1 MSRTLPRLLVLM
13 GSGETSP
20 SMVTTHREIA
30 ARLGGGPPAVLL
42 DTPYGFE
49 ENAADI
55 SRRTLD
61 YFAQRVQLSVEAVR
75 FPGPLAA
82 EPADR
87 SVQPSPAA
95 LARLRAATYVFA
107 GPGSPSYA
115 LSVWRGSP
123 VPEALVTKLLEG
135 GAVVFASAAALTLGA
150 HSLPVY
156 EIYKVGHPVHWLPG
170 LDVLASLGLPP
181 DGAVIPH
188 FDNMEGGTHDTRFC
202 YMGERRLGELEALL
216 PGNGWILGVDEHT
229 ALVVD
234 VAAAEGVVT
243 GRGGVT
249 VRHRGQARR
258 FDAGT
263 RLPLAVL
270 AEAAHRPAGA
280 VEGTGSAAPG
290 GAPTGVADDL
300 RTSESG
306 SAPPAAGRAR
316 SPLLAEVS
324 RLERAFE
331 GAVVGRRADEAVAA
345 ILELDRV
352 ILDWSAD
359 TLQSDEPDRARAI
372 LHALIH
378 RLGETAAVG
387 LRDPRETLRPIVEAL
402 IAVRADLRASR
413 LWEAADRLRAGMA
426 AAGIEVRDTPEGPVW
441 VARAPQTS
449 R

>member
-61 YFAQRVQLSVEAVR
+61 YFAQRVQLSVEVVR

-82 EPADR
+82 EPAER
-87 SVQPSPAA
+87 SIQPSPAA

-107 GPGSPSYA
+107 GP
-115 LSVWRGSP
+115 GSP

-156 EIYKVGHPVHWLPG
+156 EIYKVGHAVHWLPG
-170 LDVLASLGLPP
+170 LDVLAALGLPP
-181 DGAVIPH
+181 DGTVIPH

-202 YMGERRLGELEALL
+202 YMGERRLRELEALL

-234 VAAAEGVVT
+234 VEAAEGVVT

-263 RLPLAVL
+263 RLPLAAL
-270 AEAAHRPAGA
+270 AEAAHRLAGA

-306 SAPPAAGRAR
+306 SAPPTAGRAR
-316 SPLLAEVS
+316 SPLLADVS

-331 GAVVGRRADEAVAA
+331 GAVAGRRADEAVAA